1 MITNTVQF
9 IVPCIVFLIV
19 TSILYYMNDEKD
31 NKSILLKNILPGCL
45 ASIIVFIILK
55 YKVLIANEP
64 LMGGNYF
71 D

>member
-1 MITNTVQF
+1 MNTIII

-31 NKSILLKNILPGCL
+31 NKSVLLKNILPGCL
-45 ASIIVFIILK
+45 VSIIVFIILK
-55 YKVLIANEP
+55 YKVLFANEP